1 MKIINNGNTSYCTDD
16 YIADKVCDGWF
27 GNGED
32 RRNRL
37 EAAGYDYDK
46 IQEIVNKKMNSN
58 RLEELRRNHQNMS
71 NYRILKAM
79 ITECLSSN
87 DISYVNMILN
97 LAETIVDNA
106 TNQNEDED
114 EDEDEPDD

>member
-1 MKIINNGNTSYCTDD
+1 MRIINNDD

-27 GNGED
+27 GNGVE

-46 IQEIVNKKMNSN
+46 IQSIVNEKMMTKSMEEIRSRN
-58 RLEELRRNHQNMS
+58 RNMS

-79 ITECLSSN
+79 ITECISSN
-87 DISYVNMILN
+87 DISYINMILN

-106 TNQNEDED
+106 INQNEDED
-114 EDEDEPDD
+114 EEEDEEEDESDD